1 MKKILFLLLATIITL
16 TYLLVFNKTID
27 SEIKG
32 FPIPYE
38 AKLIHTTEEIGE
50 YVYKGDCFE
59 SGLSIW
65 YQIHIRLKG
74 WDKTFAEGGM
84 KVYEKDNKK
93 GDHLIV
99 ITFLLF
105 RKLSFFCRT
114 F

>member
-32 FPIPYE
+32 FPIPFE

-65 YQIHIRLKG
+65 YQIHIKLKG

-93 GDHLIV
+93 VTV
-99 ITFLLF
+99 IYLTGEDVISLY
-105 RKLSFFCRT
+105 KE
-114 F
+114 